1 MFNRNNYTSLKN
13 LPMFMESY
21 TSSTYLVNG
30 QNTTLS
36 SIIRDLDEKQ
46 QSSILLDNQIASF
59 KSTTGSDSVVIQG
72 LESAKMGIQKSIG
85 SYQKTLATEVSKND
99 LIELHASLSEKPDP
113 SMSTQRQINFL
124 KFIIDNK
131 S

>member
-1 MFNRNNYTSLKN
+1 MFNRNNYTSLRN

-21 TSSTYLVNG
+21 TPSSTYLVNG

-46 QSSILLDNQIASF
+46 QASILIDNQIASF
-59 KSTTGSDSVVIQG
+59 KSTGLDPVVIQG

-85 SYQKTLATEVSKND
+85 SYQNTLATEVSKND

-113 SMSTQRQINFL
+113 SISTQRQINFL